1 MSTNVSETSMTS
13 LTLGGSAA
21 SAQNAIYTLMGI
33 YSQVSSMYSK
43 LTMLETA
50 AQYQGGKATS
60 NDVESA
66 ADQQAKQMRSEAFGK
81 AFMGGIEFVGAGA
94 SMYSESAGNKS
105 VAGDED
111 EIKTMNEYRDEA
123 QKRVTNEPEKTI
135 GSAESDTTETINTR
149 MEELMGTKDYSTLD
163 LNESEDGM
171 SDKKVIETSSA
182 PDAQSLVK
190 TLDDQIGNKEDSIK
204 SKRSQFGR
212 KADRFNQF
220 ANAIGQMGNALGGMD
235 ASTHQE
241 KAGEF
246 EADKTVAQTGAQ
258 LAQQTGSQVS
268 QASTK
273 FAEEAMQLPEILSQ
287 LVQGDVYRG

>member
-1 MSTNVSETSMTS
+1 MTS
-13 LTLGGSAA
+13 LSLGGSAA

-43 LTMLETA
+43 LTMLETE

-60 NDVESA
+60 NDVEST
-66 ADQQAKQMRSEAFGK
+66 ADQQAKQMRSEALGR
-81 AFMGGIEFVGAGA
+81 AFMGGVEIAGAGA

-105 VAGDED
+105 VAGDEN
-111 EIKTMNEYRDEA
+111 ELKTMNEYRDEA
-123 QKRVTNEPEKTI
+123 QKRLKTDPEKTV
-135 GSAESDTTETINTR
+135 GSAESDTTEAMNTR
-149 MEELMGTKDYSTLD
+149 MQELMGTKDFSTLD
-163 LNESEDGM
+163 LNESGDRAA
-171 SDKKVIETSSA
+171 SDKHVIETSSTT
-182 PDAQSLVK
+182 DAQLLVK

-204 SKRSQFGR
+204 SKRSLFGR

-220 ANAIGQMGNALGGMD
+220 ANAVGQMGNAAGGID

-241 KAGEF
+241 KAGKF
-246 EADKTVAQTGAQ
+246 EADKTIAQTGAQ

-273 FAEEAMQLPEILSQ
+273 FAEQAMQLPEILTQ
-287 LVQGDVYRG
+287 LIQGDVNRG